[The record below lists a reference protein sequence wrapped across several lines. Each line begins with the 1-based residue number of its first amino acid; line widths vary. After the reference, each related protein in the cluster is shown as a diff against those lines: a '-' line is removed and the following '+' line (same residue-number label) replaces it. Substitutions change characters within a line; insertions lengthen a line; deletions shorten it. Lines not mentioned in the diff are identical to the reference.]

1 MTLAKILTNDF
12 INTLMSIKS
21 ISFSLKDII
30 DIFIFGI
37 LVYIFIKLLQETHSW
52 PIMIGI
58 FSLAILY
65 GLALIFDL
73 PLTHLVL
80 QSFFGVSL
88 ILIAIIFQR
97 ELRRFF
103 SFFGIFGLTKNF
115 VPPKENIINT
125 LVRTIFMLK
134 NKRTGALFVF
144 SGRESLDR
152 HFEGGY
158 RLNGEITEPLI
169 LSIFD
174 ESSPGH
180 DGAMII
186 ENNKIKKFAI
196 HLPLAEKNIER
207 IRDYGLR
214 HRAALGLTE
223 RSDAMVIIVSQE
235 KQIVE
240 VSEHGNLYKISSEKD
255 LENKLIHF
263 YQNRFPKHNFINIS
277 QWLLKNLTILLAS
290 FGISLLVWLIFYNQ
304 FILIQ
309 KNISITPDFKN
320 LPDTYLLQDFTPQ
333 EIDLTLKGRS
343 SDLKSINSKDIKIFI
358 DLNNIQKEGWQNFQI
373 EPSNIKIP
381 FNLSLIKISPEKI
394 KIQITKKKLET
405 PLPTLTPKNKNF

>member
-12 INTLMSIKS
+12 INTIT
-21 ISFSLKDII
+21 SLKDISFSFKDII
-30 DIFIFGI
+30 DVLIFGI
-37 LVYIFIKLLQETHSW
+37 LIYIFIKLLQETQSW

-88 ILIAIIFQR
+88 ILIAVIFQR

-103 SFFGIFGLTKNF
+103 LFFGIFNFAKNF
-115 VPPKENIINT
+115 IPPKENIINA
-125 LVRTIFMLK
+125 LVRAIFMLK
-134 NKRTGALFVF
+134 NRRTGALFVF
-144 SGRESLDR
+144 IGRESLDR
-152 HFEGGY
+152 HFEGGCS
-158 RLNGEITEPLI
+158 LNGELTEPLI

-186 ENNKIKKFAI
+186 ENNKIKRFAT

-207 IRDYGLR
+207 IRDFGLR

-240 VSEHGNLYKISSEKD
+240 ISERGNLYKINNEKD
-255 LENKLIHF
+255 LENKLINF
-263 YQNRFPKHNFINIS
+263 YQNRFPKRNFIHIG

-290 FGISLLVWLIFYNQ
+290 LAISLLIWLISYNQ
-304 FILIQ
+304 FIMIQ
-309 KNISITPDFKN
+309 KNISTTPDFKN
-320 LPDTYLLQDFTPQ
+320 LPDAYIMQNFTPQ
-333 EIDLTLKGRS
+333 IINLTLKGRS
-343 SDLKSINSKDIKIFI
+343 SDLKSTDSEDTKIFI
-358 DLNNIQKEGWQNFQI
+358 DLKNIQKEGWQNFQI
-373 EPSNIKIP
+373 ESSNIKIP
-381 FNLSLIKISPEKI
+381 FNLSLIKIDPEKI
-394 KIQITKKKLET
+394 KIQIIKRIIEKPAPT
-405 PLPTLTPKNKNF
+405 PTPKK